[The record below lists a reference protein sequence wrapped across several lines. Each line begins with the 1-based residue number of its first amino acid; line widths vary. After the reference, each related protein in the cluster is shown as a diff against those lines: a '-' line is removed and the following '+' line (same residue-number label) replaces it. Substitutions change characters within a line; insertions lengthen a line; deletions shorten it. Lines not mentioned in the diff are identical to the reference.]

1 MRKASGSAMPES
13 MNADG
18 TPHRGGGVLPDTAR
32 SEALQ
37 KLREQW
43 DAKLAS
49 LNEPGASDRL
59 DNVMNAPSRLDGQV
73 IAGETY

>member
-1 MRKASGSAMPES
+1 MGKARGSVMPES

-18 TPHRGGGVLPDTAR
+18 TSHGAGGDAPDTAT

-37 KLREQW
+37 KLRKQW

-59 DNVMNAPSRLDGQV
+59 DNVMKAPCRLDGQV